1 MAKTYTIKITKKKD
15 LSVIKKLL
23 RDAGLIEVSPDNFI
37 EKPKITKEKTTPS
50 KTKKKVVDPSKKH

>member
-15 LSVIKKLL
+15 LSAIKKLL

-37 EKPKITKEKTTPS
+37 EKPIITKEKTTPGKS
-50 KTKKKVVDPSKKH
+50 KKKVVDPSKKH